1 MSPFMPLSTKSKHF
15 AQQVVLALKAHSLR
29 LVYLC
34 VLTGTTGAYAD
45 SNAETV
51 TLSNG
56 QVIIVNL
63 AEPTENSR
71 SATPSQNDSNTF
83 DLIHRLRKGF
93 VLDTDLSED
102 RLQRQKQTLM
112 GKQAYVDRIL
122 ERAQRHM
129 YLAVTEAERRQLP
142 AELALLPVIESAY
155 DPMATSRSQAAG
167 LWQFIP
173 DTGRLY
179 GLDQTWYFDG
189 RRDPSASTRAAY
201 DYLAKLNSIF
211 NSWELALAAYN
222 AGPGTVSRAIKRNI
236 ALGLPTDY
244 WSLKLPAETMAYV
257 PRFLAVAALFKSPE
271 NFNVRMASIPNR
283 PYYRTINTTSPL
295 TLNEVAEITGLSHAF
310 IRELNPAYRR
320 DRNPPQGPYHWHL
333 PATLDVALE
342 NQLMQSAGGP
352 RVLMAKNEAKPL
364 DNFTA
369 PSSKPSNDAPV
380 VQAVSF
386 SSEPTRY
393 IVQAGDTWTSVAR
406 AFGLSTTAVMAANF
420 AQRDD
425 TLSIGRELNLPT
437 ARRINAMTS
446 DVIQVNDDASDARI
460 ELRRRVVKGDTLSSL
475 ARQYQ
480 VTLAELRAWNG
491 SIQNLTVGQELIL
504 RVLPSVL
511 NSKAL

>member
-1 MSPFMPLSTKSKHF
+1 MALRTNPRNIIHQIVFTVKGHALWMVFVAGLGCV
-15 AQQVVLALKAHSLR
+15 AVVQ
-29 LVYLC
+29 
-34 VLTGTTGAYAD
+34 AD
-45 SNAETV
+45 SSTETV

-63 AEPTENSR
+63 AESIEHNR
-71 SATPSQNDSNTF
+71 SNGQSQIDTASH
-83 DLIHRLRKGF
+83 DLIHRLRHGF
-93 VLDTDLSED
+93 VMDTGLVED
-102 RLQRQKQTLM
+102 RLNRQKQILM
-112 GKQAYVDRIL
+112 GKQAYIDRIL

-129 YLAVTEAERRQLP
+129 FLAVTEAERRKLP
-142 AELALLPVIESAY
+142 TELALLPVIESAY

-179 GLDQTWYFDG
+179 GLEQSWYYDG
-189 RRDPSASTRAAY
+189 RRDPLASTKAAY
-201 DYLAKLNSIF
+201 DYLTKLNSIF

-271 NFNVRMASIPNR
+271 SFKVRLASIPNR
-283 PYYRTINTTSPL
+283 PYFRTINTTSPL
-295 TLNEVAEITGLSHAF
+295 TLNDVAEITGLSHAF
-310 IRELNPAYRR
+310 IRELNPALRR
-320 DRNPPQGPYHWHL
+320 DSNPPQGPFHWHL

-342 NQLMQSAGGP
+342 NQLMQFAGGP
-352 RVLMAKNEAKPL
+352 RVLVAKNDAKPL
-364 DNFTA
+364 ESFITT
-369 PSSKPSNDAPV
+369 PHKQVNDAPV
-380 VQAVSF
+380 AQTASF

-393 IVQAGDTWTSVAR
+393 IVQPGDTWISVAR
-406 AFGLSTTAVMAANF
+406 QFGLSVTAVLAANF
-420 AQRDD
+420 AHHEDN
-425 TLSIGRELNLPT
+425 LSIGREISLPT
-437 ARRINAMTS
+437 TRRITAADN
-446 DVIQVNDDASDARI
+446 DVIQVNDSVSDARI
-460 ELRRRVVKGDTLSSL
+460 ELRRRVVKGDSLSSL
-475 ARQYQ
+475 SRQYQ

>member
-1 MSPFMPLSTKSKHF
+1 MPLRTITNFF
-15 AQQVVLALKAHSLR
+15 ATRSILVAQNPASLLLLIALFTNASIVR
-29 LVYLC
+29 AE
-34 VLTGTTGAYAD
+34 TT
-45 SNAETV
+45 AETV

-63 AEPTENSR
+63 AEPVESPRVSTS
-71 SATPSQNDSNTF
+71 SQTDTSNH

-93 VLDTDLSED
+93 VMDTNLSEE
-102 RLQRQKQTLM
+102 RLQRQKGILV
-112 GKQAYVDRIL
+112 GKQAYIDRIL

-129 YLAVTEAERRQLP
+129 FLAVTEAERRQIP
-142 AELALLPVIESAY
+142 TELALLPVIESAY

-179 GLDQTWYFDG
+179 GLEQSWYYDG
-189 RRDPSASTRAAY
+189 RRDPLASTKAAY

-271 NFNVRMASIPNR
+271 DFKVRMASIPNR
-283 PYYRTINTTSPL
+283 PYFRTINTARPL
-295 TLNEVAEITGLSHAF
+295 TLNDVAEVTGLSHTLV
-310 IRELNPAYRR
+310 RELNPALRR
-320 DRNPPQGPYHWHL
+320 DSNPPHGPYFWHV

-342 NQLMQSAGGP
+342 NQLIQTSGGP
-352 RVLMAKNEAKPL
+352 RVLVAKNDIKPA
-364 DNFTA
+364 DNFLAT
-369 PSSKPSNDAPV
+369 PYKPDSDSPAAQQVN
-380 VQAVSF
+380 F

-393 IVQAGDTWTSVAR
+393 IVQAGDTWISIAR
-406 AFGLSTTAVMAANF
+406 QFGLSTTAVMAANF

-437 ARRINAMTS
+437 TRRISAQGN
-446 DVIQVNDDASDARI
+446 DIIQVSDSTSDARI

-491 SIQNLTVGQELIL
+491 SIQNLSVGQELIL